1 MKYDPSFNTHTY
13 EQNLAEHEF
22 INQTPKP
29 PSTEIKKYRIKAKD
43 ASSWQ
48 SIHKDLIAFGTNVE
62 SIPQR
67 TCTCANFRGQSET
80 TGTYEI
86 SEEEALELRKN
97 PNIKWV
103 TLDPMYHEEARVPVE
118 PTASNPTPD
127 IQRFGKNVKNYR
139 TLSSISKVTPVE
151 VASSLD
157 AVSGSPNWIKVS
169 AAHPNTAAMN
179 YWAVISSLLVD
190 YAIYPSAPASAS
202 TQDPLRESLQSATN
216 TVTLT
221 TGGWYKIEVVA
232 DGIEAYL
239 EVKDNTQNWYDQ
251 KPGYLIPLDP
261 RGGGH
266 RYDCFNLGYKA
277 GGTTLDITYKVKNG
291 TATDPN
297 KRDWDNNPGGIGW
310 RIMRIDMAAPNVA
323 NPSLHSWPYATSSS
337 GIPAAETNRTG
348 YQLKRCEAETTNPF
362 GSNSLDILDA
372 DVTYKDDGM
381 DVDCIIV
388 DSGVWSGH
396 PEFCTNENDPP
407 NFIPGNVL
415 NRSAKSGVLDLILDA
430 PAYLDPEYWEQ
441 NPSYLTTRWDGTRVP
456 TDESARDWWNDP
468 SKRSS
473 QYKSRYAPGAT
484 FSILVNP
491 AYTRIN
497 NSGTDESCGAAGDH
511 GTKCASLV
519 YGKNFGWAFNCNKW
533 SLKMAFGLDT
543 GSPPSNN
550 WEHQKIFHESKPDN
564 PKFSGNAAKNKTVSS
579 NSWGMAQSVY
589 NSAKYWG
596 CGYDF
601 KINFRGTETTYTR
614 NNTDVYGNSWTGTDY
629 TNPSTYLP
637 NPADSTVDR
646 FPDMYQY
653 ANRACAVS
661 NPYVTHIPACLRCPD
676 GSVVLSIGAS
686 NFGYG
691 WMNQMSHTAEQGEN
705 NAVNQADWDSAVE
718 SMNSGI
724 YYVFAAG
731 NDSNYIAAKNDPD
744 YNNWA
749 TQANGVNIPG
759 VGEYG
764 GTESKHYF
772 HRAAYPAGIMY
783 EATGLNKAFVI
794 GALDDQYKDS
804 MVFSEDTLLNDYSND
819 AQGNST
825 EVAAH
830 NGPYGRMYTTWYG
843 APSENPGFTA
853 TIDRPSDFGG
863 GSFTAFND
871 RFTGWGGQKWAQY
884 RRDYSS
890 RGSGVDFWAPA
901 DSTLAASVLTGYG
914 AGQDTVIDNNTVGKA
929 GAFTIPRNDT
939 KPGSGYYADGYM
951 NGTSAA
957 CPVAA
962 GLIACAM
969 QQNRTT
975 EAAHMGG
982 YLSNSIPVDTN
993 YYVGESPNSPDDPNW
1008 TGLHGNMGN
1017 PIRQIKE
1024 VEASKKHNNT
1034 PNPSLYANSGIDAN
1048 RNLNERFTITSASGV
1063 TMMIRGIREFSSSD
1077 VSVPVSLRVVG
1088 GGSVGVRYYPIHTTN
1103 SLTSTQRSEIRFR
1116 IKSGSNDQILEV
1128 SNNSGSTWTYFTIR
1142 VVNGY
1147 FVVGEQGE
1155 VYYALN
1161 VDDDVSLPEDITP
1174 TYILTTNL
1182 LTVNEGSQLITTV
1195 QTTNVSENTTLY
1207 WSLSG
1212 TGITSGDFSSGSL
1225 TGQVSIA
1232 ANGNAVFNHTL
1243 ANDLSTE
1250 GTETINIKLFTD
1262 ASRNTQVATA
1272 NVNINDTSKGATYSI
1287 APDKLSINEG
1297 ETVRYT
1303 LTTTNVQDGTVLY
1316 TELTGISANDLSSG
1330 ELQSSWSVFN
1340 NTFFSDY
1347 TLAEDSTTEGN
1358 EVITFNVYADPART
1372 NFNKVASNSS
1382 LTVVDTSLDS
1392 SPSYSLSCI
1401 PTGSVNE
1408 GSNIVATVATT
1419 NVTTGTVLYWEIS
1432 GTNIT
1437 SADFT
1442 TSLTGSSSVNS
1453 SGNAVWTNTLA
1464 NDVTTEGDETFNL
1477 KVYTDSGRTNQ
1488 VASTWTQVIKDT
1500 SLGITY
1506 GIAAAKTSYN
1516 EGETMYAA
1524 VSTTNASVGSTLYWK
1539 IDPISNTLNASDFSG
1554 GLEGS
1559 GTLDSNGQFT
1569 FTRVISNDTTTE
1581 GNETFTLKLYTDSSR
1596 SNLVA
1601 TSSTI
1606 TIVDTSVDAPTYTIS
1621 ASPTSVD
1628 EGSSFT
1634 TTVTTTNVPENTT
1647 LYWALSGSNVDAS
1660 DFSSGSLTGSGT
1672 ITSNSFNFSHTLDED
1687 ATTEGAETVSIK
1699 LYSDSGRTV
1708 QVGSTVDVT
1717 INDTSQTPAVPSYSI
1732 TPSKTSIN
1740 EGETLTTTVTT
1751 SNVAQGTT
1759 LYWQIDQ
1766 HTGNVT
1772 ISDFSSGTWNGS
1784 DTISNNTITFSHTI
1798 AADATTEG
1806 EEKFAII
1813 LATDSG
1819 FANVVATSPTISI
1832 NDTSQPPS
1840 SPTYVL
1846 SANTNPIDEG
1856 SSLIITATTT
1866 NVAANT
1872 TLYWS
1877 FSGTGIAAADFMEGT
1892 LEGTTIIPASGFNN
1906 WSTSIK
1912 ADALTEGNETLLV
1925 KLFTDS
1931 ARTIQVGNTLNV
1943 TINDTSTTPD
1953 PTYALNTNVSQ
1964 VDEGGSWTTE
1974 VVTGNVAQ
1982 GTTLYWSLSG
1992 TNLDASDFSVG
2003 ALTGDGVT
2011 AANGTFTFSHTTSL
2025 DVTTEGDET
2034 AVIKLFTD
2042 SARTNQVATTNVLIK
2057 DTSESSGSPTY
2068 TLSTTDTRF
2077 NEGDSFTTTV
2087 TTTDVAEGTVLYW
2100 ALSGTG
2106 VSEDDFN
2113 LANTTTG
2120 SGTITSNTFT
2130 FSHTIREDAVTEGD
2144 EVISIKLYIN
2154 ADRTIQ
2160 VGNTLSVTV
2169 RDSSQPGYCIRVT
2182 APSSAAYILTGVDR
2196 NGSI

>member
-1 MKYDPSFNTHTY
+1 MAIGFSTYLLSEEELKLGEEVGKAYWSGTH
-13 EQNLAEHEF
+13 NF
-22 INQTPKP
+22 GVINNSAPD
-29 PSTEIKKYRIKAKD
+29 EIKNYQIKAKD
-43 ASSWQ
+43 GKCWKKVHLELMGSGSHTSSVPIRQ
-48 SIHKDLIAFGTNVE
+48 ILCKNE
-62 SIPQR
+62 R
-67 TCTCANFRGQSET
+67 THSET
-80 TGTYEI
+80 TGCYELTKT
-86 SEEEALELRKN
+86 EADTLKSHPDIE
-97 PNIKWV
+97 WV
-103 TLDPMYHEEARVPVE
+103 QLDPEFHEEARIPVE
-118 PTASNPTPD
+118 VHSIN
-127 IQRFGKNVKNYR
+127 RFGKNVKNYR
-139 TLSSISKVTPVE
+139 NLSKENNSPSTPTE
-151 VASSLD
+151 VANSLI
-157 AVSGSPNWIKVS
+157 ATTGSPNWIKVS
-169 AAHPNTAAMN
+169 DSHPNTPAMN
-179 YWAVISSLLVD
+179 YWGVICQDLKD
-190 YAIYPSAPASAS
+190 YAVYPSAPANANDQDPLRASIQTVSNTVTCSSAGHYQLQVWADGEWAGCMVENVATGFKLENNDSKFRTLDLDERGRGHFHEIINLGYISAS
-202 TQDPLRESLQSATN
+202 TQIQ
-216 TVTLT
+216 
-221 TGGWYKIEVVA
+221 
-232 DGIEAYL
+232 
-239 EVKDNTQNWYDQ
+239 
-251 KPGYLIPLDP
+251 
-261 RGGGH
+261 
-266 RYDCFNLGYKA
+266 
-277 GGTTLDITYKVKNG
+277 ITCKVRNG

-297 KRDWDNNPGGIGW
+297 KRNWANNPAGIGW
-310 RIMRIDMAAPNVA
+310 KLLHLGFVTTELQGGAF
-323 NPSLHSWPYATSSS
+323 PSQPLTHAFPSGTSASIPSS
-337 GIPAAETNRTG
+337 EDNRTNYG
-348 YQLKRCEAETTNPF
+348 PLRMSTAGTNPW
-362 GSNSLDILDA
+362 SSDANAIVNS
-372 DVTYKDDGM
+372 DVTYDNDGT
-381 DVDCIIV
+381 DIDLIIV
-388 DSGVWSGH
+388 DTGTWTGH
-396 PEFCTNENDPP
+396 PEFCTNDKDPQ

-415 NRSAKSGVLDLILDA
+415 SRSGKSGVLDLALDA
-430 PAYLDPEYWEQ
+430 PYYLDPEWFDAD
-441 NPSYLTTRWDGTRVP
+441 PSSRLITRWDGTIVP
-456 TDESARDWWNDP
+456 DEGTARNWWY
-468 SKRSS
+468 SSVLRSS
-473 QYKSRYAPGAT
+473 TFNAVSTAAGT
-484 FSILVNP
+484 GSFSITIPSN
-491 AYTRIN
+491 YTRAAN
-497 NSGTDESCGAAGDH
+497 CGTDTTLPTVNDH
-511 GTKCASLV
+511 GTKCGGVA
-519 YGKNFGWAFNCNKW
+519 YGKNFGKAFNCNKW
-533 SLKMAFGLDT
+533 AICAIDMSTRVPTESGWTM
-543 GSPPSNN
+543 
-550 WEHQKIFHESKPDN
+550 QKIFHKTKPNN
-564 PKFSGNAAKNKTVSS
+564 PKFSGNSIKNPTVSS
-579 NSWGMAQSVY
+579 NSWGYGSAYVGFFVSGMERVKY
-589 NSAKYWG
+589 NYQ
-596 CGYDF
+596 
-601 KINFRGTETTYTR
+601 GTEASFPNRPT
-614 NNTDVYGNSWTGTDY
+614 TDVYGNSYSEYPDGPGSGFDY
-629 TNPSTYLP
+629 NSY
-637 NPADSTVDR
+637 
-646 FPDMYQY
+646 
-653 ANRACAVS
+653 S
-661 NPYVTHIPACLRCPD
+661 NPWVTNLPAFIRTSSRNALVST
-676 GSVVLSIGAS
+676 GYYA
-686 NFGYG
+686 FGYY
-691 WMNQMSHTAEQGEN
+691 WKMSPHLRAENTDDPREGFAAEY
-705 NAVNQADWDSAVE
+705 NAALEAV
-718 SMNSGI
+718 NSGI
-724 YYVFAAG
+724 HFCNSAG
-731 NDSNYIAAKNDPD
+731 NDQNYFVTKDDPNYDNWIARLNDDGTIKGVAGDNSSHAKVYPNRSSYPS
-744 YNNWA
+744 
-749 TQANGVNIPG
+749 QL
-759 VGEYG
+759 
-764 GTESKHYF
+764 
-772 HRAAYPAGIMY
+772 AYD
-783 EATGLNKAFVI
+783 ATGLNTILSVGAMDDRYNSNYPFSDHSADPKNDSGTVDSNFTGDKLESMAM
-794 GALDDQYKDS
+794 GGPRGNPSALDFGATVNY
-804 MVFSEDTLLNDYSND
+804 EDY
-819 AQGNST
+819 
-825 EVAAH
+825 
-830 NGPYGRMYTTWYG
+830 PFWK
-843 APSENPGFTA
+843 
-853 TIDRPSDFGG
+853 
-863 GSFTAFND
+863 D
-871 RFTGWGGQKWAQY
+871 RFSGWYFGRKMTDGGF
-884 RRDYSS
+884 YSCK
-890 RGSGVDFWAPA
+890 GSAVDFFAPA
-901 DSTLAASVLTGYG
+901 DGMLSACGSSNSIVSN
-914 AGQDTVIDNNTVGKA
+914 DNRYVT
-929 GAFTIPRNDT
+929 RNDDI
-939 KPGSGYYADGYM
+939 PASWSSSSQAYLDGWFD
-951 NGTSAA
+951 GTSSA
-957 CPVAA
+957 CPALA
-962 GLIACAM
+962 GTIACVL
-969 QQNRTT
+969 QQNRHTSPVHLKSYLKSNT
-975 EAAHMGG
+975 PDATSFFNG
-982 YLSNSIPVDTN
+982 YKPSSSN
-993 YYVGESPNSPDDPNW
+993 PNDPLWLLGNS
-1008 TGLHGNMGN
+1008 NMGD
-1017 PIRQIKE
+1017 PIKVIKE
-1024 VEASKKHNNT
+1024 VTTHINT
-1034 PNPSLYANSGIDAN
+1034 PNPCYTVDSGIDAT
-1048 RNLNERFTITSASGV
+1048 RNLNERFTITSESGV
-1063 TMMIRGIREFSSSD
+1063 TMMIRGIREFSESD

-1088 GGSVGVRYYPIHTTN
+1088 GADAGVRYYPVYPTN
-1103 SLTSTQRSEIRFR
+1103 DMTSAERGNIKFR

-1128 SNNSGSTWTYFTIR
+1128 SNDGGSTYTYFSIR
-1142 VVNGY
+1142 VVNGN
-1147 FVVGEQGE
+1147 FVISRQGL
-1155 VYYALN
+1155 VYYYLN
-1161 VDDDVSLPEDITP
+1161 VADDVTLPEDTTP

-1195 QTTNVSENTTLY
+1195 QTTYVAENTTLY

-1272 NVNINDTSKGATYSI
+1272 NVNIEDTSKGATYSI
-1287 APDKLSINEG
+1287 APDELSINEG

-1303 LTTTNVQDGTVLY
+1303 LTTTNVENGTVLY
-1316 TELTGISANDLSSG
+1316 TDLTGISANDLSSG
-1330 ELQSSWSVFN
+1330 QLQSSWSVFN
-1340 NTFFSDY
+1340 NTFFADY

-1358 EVITFNVYADPART
+1358 EVITFKVYTDSART
-1372 NFNKVASNSS
+1372 NEVASNSS
-1382 LTVVDTSLDS
+1382 LTVVDTSVDA
-1392 SPSYSLSCI
+1392 SPSYSLSCT

-1437 SADFT
+1437 GADFT

-1621 ASPTSVD
+1621 ASPTSVN

-1687 ATTEGAETVSIK
+1687 VTTEGAETVNIK

-1717 INDTSQTPAVPSYSI
+1717 INDTSQTPVVPSYSI

-1751 SNVAQGTT
+1751 SNVSQGTT
-1759 LYWQIDQ
+1759 LYWSLDQ
-1766 HTGNVT
+1766 HTGSVNAA
-1772 ISDFSSGTWNGS
+1772 DFSSGSWTGD

-1806 EEKFAII
+1806 EEKFAIV
-1813 LATDSG
+1813 LATDAG
-1819 FANVVATSPTISI
+1819 FSNIVATSAVITI
-1832 NDTSQPPS
+1832 NDTSQPS
-1840 SPTYVL
+1840 GSPTYVL

-1866 NVAANT
+1866 NVAENT

-1892 LEGTTIIPASGFNN
+1892 LESNTVIPASGVNN

-1912 ADALTEGNETLLV
+1912 SDALTEGNETLLV

-1931 ARTIQVGNTLNV
+1931 ARTTQVGNTLNV

-1964 VDEGGSWTTE
+1964 IDEGGAWTTE

-1992 TNLDASDFSVG
+1992 TNLDASDFSSG
-2003 ALTGDGVT
+2003 ALTGDDVT
-2011 AANGTFTFSHTTSL
+2011 AANGTFSFSHTTSL

-2042 SARTNQVATTNVLIK
+2042 SARTNQVATTSVLIK

-2068 TLSTTDTRF
+2068 TLSTTATRF

-2113 LANTTTG
+2113 LADTTTG

-2130 FSHTIREDAVTEGD
+2130 FNHTIKEDAITEGD

-2160 VGNTLSVTV
+2160 VGNTLAVTI

-2182 APSSAAYILTGVDR
+2182 APNNNEYILTGVDR
-2196 NGSI
+2196 NGTI

>member
-1 MKYDPSFNTHTY
+1 MKYDPSFNVHTH

-29 PSTEIKKYRIKAKD
+29 PSTELKKYRIKTKD

-48 SIHKDLIAFGTNVE
+48 SIHKELIAFGTNAE

-86 SEEEALELRKN
+86 SEVEALELQKN
-97 PNIKWV
+97 PNIEWV

-118 PTASNPTPD
+118 PTSSNPTPD
-127 IQRFGKNVKNYR
+127 IQRFGTNVKNYR
-139 TLSSISKVTPVE
+139 TLSSISKVTPVQ

-169 AAHPNTAAMN
+169 AAHPNTDAMN
-179 YWAVISSLLVD
+179 YWAIISSLLVD

-202 TQDPLRESLQSATN
+202 TQDPLRESLQSATS
-216 TVTLT
+216 TVTLAT
-221 TGGWYKIEVVA
+221 SGWYKIEVVA
-232 DGIEAYL
+232 DGMEAYL
-239 EVKDNTQNWYDQ
+239 EVKDNNQNWYDQ
-251 KPGYLIPLDP
+251 KPGYLIPLDQ

-266 RYDCFNLGYKA
+266 RYDCFNIGHKA

-291 TATDPN
+291 TASDPN
-297 KRDWDNNPGGIGW
+297 KRNWENNPAGIGW
-310 RIMRIDMAAPNVA
+310 RVMRIDMAAPNVA

-388 DSGVWSGH
+388 DSGVWGGH
-396 PEFCTNENDPP
+396 PEFCTNDNDPP

-441 NPSYLTTRWDGTRVP
+441 NPSYLMTRWDGTPVP
-456 TDESARDWWNDP
+456 TEESARDWWNDP

-473 QYKSRYAPGAT
+473 QYKSRYAPAAT
-484 FSILVNP
+484 FAILINP
-491 AYTRIN
+491 SYTRAN
-497 NSGTDESCGAAGDH
+497 NCGDDESATYKGDH

-533 SLKMAFGLDT
+533 ALRMAFGWDT
-543 GSPPSNN
+543 GSPSSNN

-564 PKFSGNAAKNKTVSS
+564 PKFSGNTAKNKTVSS
-579 NSWGMAQSVY
+579 NSWGMRQDIVHG
-589 NSAKYWG
+589 KYWG

-614 NNTDVYGNSWTGTDY
+614 NNTDVYGNSWTGTNIDD
-629 TNPSTYLP
+629 PSTYLP
-637 NPADSTVDR
+637 NPDDANTST
-646 FPDMYQY
+646 FGKMYQY
-653 ANRACAVS
+653 SNRALAVS
-661 NPYVTHIPACLRCPD
+661 NPYVTHIPACLRCAD
-676 GSVVLSIGAS
+676 GQASMSVGG
-686 NFGYG
+686 NPFGYG
-691 WMNQMSHTAEQGEN
+691 WFNQKPHTAEQGTN
-705 NAVNQADWDSAVE
+705 NATSQAEWDSAVD

-731 NDSNYIAAKNDPD
+731 NDSNYIADKDDPD

-749 TQANGVNIPG
+749 TQASGINIPG
-759 VGEYG
+759 IGQFG

-772 HRAAYPAGIMY
+772 HRAAFPAGIMY
-783 EATGLNKAFVI
+783 ESTGLNKAFVI

-804 MVFSEDTLLNDYSND
+804 MVFSEDTILNDYSND
-819 AQGNST
+819 AQGDST
-825 EVAAH
+825 ELLAH

-843 APSENPGFTA
+843 APEENPGFTVSL
-853 TIDRPSDFGG
+853 DRPADYGG
-863 GSFTAFND
+863 GTYTTFDD

-884 RRDYSS
+884 RRDYST
-890 RGSGVDFWAPA
+890 RGSGISFWAPA
-901 DSTLAASVLTGYG
+901 DSTLAATINTGYG
-914 AGQDTVIDNNTVGKA
+914 AGQDTLVDSSTAGYA

-993 YYVGESPNSPDDPNW
+993 CYVGEVPNSADSPNW
-1008 TGLHGNMGN
+1008 TGLHGNMGI

-1034 PNPSLYANSGIDAN
+1034 PNPSLYTNSGIDAT
-1048 RNLNERFTITSASGV
+1048 RNLNERFTITSATGV
-1063 TMMIRGIREFSSSD
+1063 TMMIRGIREFSASD

-1088 GGSVGVRYYPIHTTN
+1088 GGSVGVRYYPVHTTN
-1103 SLTSTQRSEIRFR
+1103 SLTSSQRGEIRFR

-1147 FVVGEQGE
+1147 FTVGYQGQ

-1161 VDDDVSLPEDITP
+1161 VADDVSLPEDTTP

-1195 QTTNVSENTTLY
+1195 QTTYVSENTTLY

-1212 TGITSGDFSSGSL
+1212 TGITSGDFSAGSL
-1225 TGQVSIA
+1225 IGQVSIA

-1272 NVNINDTSKGATYSI
+1272 NVSINDTSKGATYSI
-1287 APDKLSINEG
+1287 APDELSINEG

-1316 TELTGISANDLSSG
+1316 TDLTGISANDLSSG
-1330 ELQSSWSVFN
+1330 QLQSSWSVFN
-1340 NTFFSDY
+1340 NTFFADY

-1358 EVITFNVYADPART
+1358 EVITFKVYTDSART
-1372 NFNKVASNSS
+1372 NEVASNSS
-1382 LTVVDTSLDS
+1382 LTVVDTSVDA
-1392 SPSYSLSCI
+1392 SPSYSLSCT
-1401 PTGSVNE
+1401 PTGSINE

-1432 GTNIT
+1432 GANIT
-1437 SADFT
+1437 GADFT

-1524 VSTTNASVGSTLYWK
+1524 VSTTNATVGSTLYWK

-1559 GTLDSNGQFT
+1559 GNLDSNGQFT

-1581 GNETFTLKLYTDSSR
+1581 GNETFAIKLYTDSSR

-1601 TSSTI
+1601 TSPTV
-1606 TIVDTSVDAPTYTIS
+1606 TIVDTSLDAPTYTVTPS
-1621 ASPTSVD
+1621 STTLD
-1628 EGSSFT
+1628 EGDNFT
-1634 TTVTTTNVPENTT
+1634 ITVTTTNVSAGTT
-1647 LYWALSGSNVDAS
+1647 LYWKINEETGTISAA
-1660 DFSSGSLTGSGT
+1660 DFNGGILDGSGNV
-1672 ITSNSFNFSHTLDED
+1672 NSQGAFLFGKSLVNDL
-1687 ATTEGAETVSIK
+1687 TTEGEEKFTVK
-1699 LYSDSGRTV
+1699 LYTDATFNLLVATSPLI
-1708 QVGSTVDVT
+1708 T
-1717 INDTSQTPAVPSYSI
+1717 INDTSETPAVPSYSI

-1740 EGETLTTTVTT
+1740 EGDSFTTTVTT

-1759 LYWQIDQ
+1759 LYWKINEE
-1766 HTGNVT
+1766 TGT
-1772 ISDFSSGTWNGS
+1772 ISAADFSSGALDGS
-1784 DTISNNTITFSHTI
+1784 DTTSNSTITFSHTI

-1806 EEKFAII
+1806 EEKFTVK
-1813 LATDSG
+1813 LYTDAT
-1819 FANVVATSPTISI
+1819 FNVLVATSPLITI
-1832 NDTSQPPS
+1832 NDTSQPS
-1840 SPTYVL
+1840 GSPTYVL

-1866 NVAANT
+1866 DVAENT

-1877 FSGTGIAAADFMEGT
+1877 FSGTGIDAADFMEGT
-1892 LEGTTIIPASGFNN
+1892 LESDTVIPANGVNN
-1906 WSTSIK
+1906 WSTSIR

-1931 ARTIQVGNTLNV
+1931 ARTTQVGNTLNV
-1943 TINDTSTTPD
+1943 TINDTSTTPT

-1964 VDEGGSWTTE
+1964 IDEGGAWTTQ

-1992 TNLDASDFSVG
+1992 TNLDASDFSSG
-2003 ALTGDGVT
+2003 ALTGDDVT

-2025 DVTTEGDET
+2025 DTTTEGDET

-2042 SARTNQVATTNVLIK
+2042 SARTNEVATKSVLIK
-2057 DTSESSGSPTY
+2057 DTSTDAGNPTY
-2068 TLSTTDTRF
+2068 VLSTTSTRF

-2087 TTTDVAEGTVLYW
+2087 TTTGVAEGTVLHW

-2130 FSHTIREDAVTEGD
+2130 FSHTIREDAITEGD
-2144 EVISIKLYIN
+2144 EVISIKLYIDSN
-2154 ADRTIQ
+2154 RTIQ
-2160 VGNTLSVTV
+2160 VGNTLSVTI

-2182 APSSAAYILTGVDR
+2182 SPSSAAYILTGADR

>member
-1 MKYDPSFNTHTY
+1 MAIGFSTY
-13 EQNLAEHEF
+13 LLSEEELKLGEEF
-22 INQTPKP
+22 GKAYWSGNHKFGVINNSAPD
-29 PSTEIKKYRIKAKD
+29 EIKNYQIKAKD
-43 ASSWQ
+43 GKCWKKVHLELMGSGSHTSSVPIRQ
-48 SIHKDLIAFGTNVE
+48 ISCKNERAH
-62 SIPQR
+62 
-67 TCTCANFRGQSET
+67 SET
-80 TGTYEI
+80 TGCYELTKT
-86 SEEEALELRKN
+86 EADTLKSHPDIE
-97 PNIKWV
+97 WV
-103 TLDPMYHEEARVPVE
+103 QLDPEFHEEARIPVE
-118 PTASNPTPD
+118 VHSIN
-127 IQRFGKNVKNYR
+127 RFGKNVKNYR
-139 TLSSISKVTPVE
+139 NLSKENNTPSTPTE
-151 VASSLD
+151 VANSLI

-169 AAHPNTAAMN
+169 DSHPNTPAMN
-179 YWAVISSLLVD
+179 YWGVICQDLKD
-190 YAIYPSAPASAS
+190 YAVYPSAPANAND
-202 TQDPLRESLQSATN
+202 QDPLRESIQTVSNAVTCSSAGHYQLQ
-216 TVTLT
+216 V
-221 TGGWYKIEVVA
+221 WA
-232 DGIEAYL
+232 DGEWAGCMVENVATGFKL
-239 EVKDNTQNWYDQ
+239 ENNDSKFRT
-251 KPGYLIPLDP
+251 LDLDE
-261 RGGGH
+261 RGRGH
-266 RYDCFNLGYKA
+266 FHEIINLGYLSA
-277 GGTTLDITYKVKNG
+277 STQLQITCKVRNG
-291 TATDPN
+291 TSTDPN
-297 KRDWDNNPGGIGW
+297 KRNWANNPGGIGW
-310 RIMRIDMAAPNVA
+310 KLLHLGFVTTELQGGAF
-323 NPSLHSWPYATSSS
+323 PSQPLTHAFPSGTSASIPSS
-337 GIPAAETNRTG
+337 EDNRTNYG
-348 YQLKRCEAETTNPF
+348 PLRMSTAGTNPW
-362 GSNSLDILDA
+362 SSDANAIVNS
-372 DVTYKDDGM
+372 DVTYDNDGT
-381 DVDCIIV
+381 DIDLIIV
-388 DSGVWSGH
+388 DTGTWTGH
-396 PEFCTNENDPP
+396 PEFCTNDKDPQ

-415 NRSAKSGVLDLILDA
+415 SRSGKSGVLDLALDA
-430 PAYLDPEYWEQ
+430 PYYLDPEWFDAD
-441 NPSYLTTRWDGTRVP
+441 PSSRLITRWDGTIVP
-456 TDESARDWWNDP
+456 DETTARNWWY
-468 SKRSS
+468 SSVLRSS
-473 QYKSRYAPGAT
+473 TFNAVSTAAGTGA
-484 FSILVNP
+484 FSITIPSN
-491 AYTRIN
+491 YTRAN
-497 NSGTDESCGAAGDH
+497 NCGTDTTLPTVNDH
-511 GTKCASLV
+511 GTKCGGVA
-519 YGKNFGWAFNCNKW
+519 YGKNFGKAFNCNKW
-533 SLKMAFGLDT
+533 AICAIDMSTKVPTESGWTM
-543 GSPPSNN
+543 
-550 WEHQKIFHESKPDN
+550 QKIFHKTKPNN
-564 PKFSGNAAKNKTVSS
+564 PKFSGNSIKNPTVSS
-579 NSWGMAQSVY
+579 NSWGYGSAYVGFFVSGMERVKY
-589 NSAKYWG
+589 NYQ
-596 CGYDF
+596 
-601 KINFRGTETTYTR
+601 GTEASFPNRPT
-614 NNTDVYGNSWTGTDY
+614 TDVYGNSYSQYPDGPGSGFDY
-629 TNPSTYLP
+629 NSY
-637 NPADSTVDR
+637 
-646 FPDMYQY
+646 
-653 ANRACAVS
+653 S
-661 NPYVTHIPACLRCPD
+661 NPWVTNLPAFIRTSSRNALIST
-676 GSVVLSIGAS
+676 GYYS
-686 NFGYG
+686 FGYY
-691 WMNQMSHTAEQGEN
+691 WKMSPHLRAENTEEPREGFAAEY
-705 NAVNQADWDSAVE
+705 NAALEAV
-718 SMNSGI
+718 NSGI
-724 YYVFAAG
+724 HFCNSAG
-731 NDSNYIAAKNDPD
+731 NDQNYFVTKDDPNYDNWIARLDSDGTTEK
-744 YNNWA
+744 
-749 TQANGVNIPG
+749 GVAG
-759 VGEYG
+759 D
-764 GTESKHYF
+764 ESSH
-772 HRAAYPAGIMY
+772 HRVYPNRSSYPSQLAYD
-783 EATGLNKAFVI
+783 ATGLNTILSV
-794 GALDDQYKDS
+794 GAMDDRYNSNYPFSDHSADPKNDS
-804 MVFSEDTLLNDYSND
+804 GTVDSNFTGDKLESMAMGGPRGNPSTL
-819 AQGNST
+819 
-825 EVAAH
+825 
-830 NGPYGRMYTTWYG
+830 
-843 APSENPGFTA
+843 
-853 TIDRPSDFGG
+853 DFGG
-863 GSFTAFND
+863 TVNYEDYPFWKD
-871 RFTGWGGQKWAQY
+871 RFSGWYFGRKMTDGGF
-884 RRDYSS
+884 YSCK
-890 RGSGVDFWAPA
+890 GSAVDFFAPA
-901 DSTLAASVLTGYG
+901 DGMLSACGSSNSIVSN
-914 AGQDTVIDNNTVGKA
+914 DNRYVT
-929 GAFTIPRNDT
+929 RNDDI
-939 KPGSGYYADGYM
+939 PASWSSSSQAYLDGWFD
-951 NGTSAA
+951 GTSSA
-957 CPVAA
+957 CPALA
-962 GLIACAM
+962 GTIACVL
-969 QQNRTT
+969 QQNRHTSPVHLKSYLKSNT
-975 EAAHMGG
+975 PDATSFFNG
-982 YLSNSIPVDTN
+982 YKPSSSN
-993 YYVGESPNSPDDPNW
+993 PNDPLWLLGNS
-1008 TGLHGNMGN
+1008 NMGD
-1017 PIRQIKE
+1017 PIKVIKE
-1024 VEASKKHNNT
+1024 VTTHINT
-1034 PNPSLYANSGIDAN
+1034 PNPCYTVDSGIDAT
-1048 RNLNERFTITSASGV
+1048 RNLNERFTITSESGV
-1063 TMMIRGIREFSSSD
+1063 TMMIRGIREFSASD

-1088 GGSVGVRYYPIHTTN
+1088 GADAGARYYPVYPTN
-1103 SLTSTQRSEIRFR
+1103 DMTSAERGNIKFR

-1128 SNNSGSTWTYFTIR
+1128 SNDGGSTYTYFSIR
-1142 VVNGY
+1142 VVNGN
-1147 FVVGEQGE
+1147 FVISRQGL
-1155 VYYALN
+1155 VYYYLN
-1161 VDDDVSLPEDITP
+1161 VADDVTLPEDTTP

-1195 QTTNVSENTTLY
+1195 QTTYVAENTTLY

-1287 APDKLSINEG
+1287 APDELSINEG

-1303 LTTTNVQDGTVLY
+1303 LTTTNVANGTVLY
-1316 TELTGISANDLSSG
+1316 TDLTGISANDLSSG
-1330 ELQSSWSVFN
+1330 QLQSSWSVFD

-1358 EVITFNVYADPART
+1358 EVITFKVYTDSART
-1372 NFNKVASNSS
+1372 NEVASNSS
-1382 LTVVDTSLDS
+1382 LTVVDTSVES
-1392 SPSYSLSCI
+1392 SPSYSLSCT

-1437 SADFT
+1437 GADFT

-1621 ASPTSVD
+1621 ASPTSVN

-1687 ATTEGAETVSIK
+1687 VTTEGAETVNIK

-1717 INDTSQTPAVPSYSI
+1717 INDTSQTPVVPSYSI

-1751 SNVAQGTT
+1751 SNVSQGTT
-1759 LYWQIDQ
+1759 LYWTLDQ

-1772 ISDFSSGTWNGS
+1772 VSDFSSGSWTGD

-1806 EEKFAII
+1806 EEKFAIK
-1813 LATDSG
+1813 LYTDSG
-1819 FANVVATSPTISI
+1819 LSNNVANTPTITI
-1832 NDTSQPPS
+1832 NDTSQPS
-1840 SPTYVL
+1840 GSPTYVL

-1866 NVAANT
+1866 NVAENT

-1892 LEGTTIIPASGFNN
+1892 LESNTVIPASGVNN

-1912 ADALTEGNETLLV
+1912 SDALTEGNETLLV

-1931 ARTIQVGNTLNV
+1931 ARTTQVGNTLNV
-1943 TINDTSTTPD
+1943 TINDTSTTPT

-1964 VDEGGSWTTE
+1964 IDEGGAWTTE

-1992 TNLDASDFSVG
+1992 TNLDASDFSSG
-2003 ALTGDGVT
+2003 ALTGDDVT
-2011 AANGTFTFSHTTSL
+2011 AANGTFSFSHTTSL

-2042 SARTNQVATTNVLIK
+2042 SARTNQVATTSVLIK

-2068 TLSTTDTRF
+2068 TLSTTATRF

-2113 LANTTTG
+2113 LADTTTG

-2130 FSHTIREDAVTEGD
+2130 FNHTIKEDAITEGD

-2160 VGNTLSVTV
+2160 VGNTLAVTI

-2182 APSSAAYILTGVDR
+2182 APNNNEYILTGADR
-2196 NGSI
+2196 NGTI

>member
-1 MKYDPSFNTHTY
+1 MAIGFSTY
-13 EQNLAEHEF
+13 LLSEEELKLGEEF
-22 INQTPKP
+22 GKAYWSGNHKFGVINNSAPD
-29 PSTEIKKYRIKAKD
+29 EIKNYQIKAKD
-43 ASSWQ
+43 GKCWKKVHLELMGSGSHTSSVPIRQ
-48 SIHKDLIAFGTNVE
+48 ISCKNERAH
-62 SIPQR
+62 
-67 TCTCANFRGQSET
+67 SET
-80 TGTYEI
+80 TGCYELTKT
-86 SEEEALELRKN
+86 EADTLKSHPDIE
-97 PNIKWV
+97 WV
-103 TLDPMYHEEARVPVE
+103 QLDPEFHEEARIPVE
-118 PTASNPTPD
+118 VHSIN
-127 IQRFGKNVKNYR
+127 RFGKNVKNYR
-139 TLSSISKVTPVE
+139 NLSKENNTPSTPTE
-151 VASSLD
+151 VANSLI

-169 AAHPNTAAMN
+169 DSHPNTPAMN
-179 YWAVISSLLVD
+179 YWGVICQDLKD
-190 YAIYPSAPASAS
+190 YAVYPSAPANAND
-202 TQDPLRESLQSATN
+202 QDPLRESIQTVSNAVTCSSAGHYQLQ
-216 TVTLT
+216 V
-221 TGGWYKIEVVA
+221 WA
-232 DGIEAYL
+232 DGEWAGCMVENVATGFKL
-239 EVKDNTQNWYDQ
+239 ENNDSKFRT
-251 KPGYLIPLDP
+251 LDLDE
-261 RGGGH
+261 RGRGH
-266 RYDCFNLGYKA
+266 FHEIINLGYLSA
-277 GGTTLDITYKVKNG
+277 STQLQITCKVRNG
-291 TATDPN
+291 TSTDPN
-297 KRDWDNNPGGIGW
+297 KRNWANNPGGIGW
-310 RIMRIDMAAPNVA
+310 KLLHLGFVTTELQGGAF
-323 NPSLHSWPYATSSS
+323 PSQPLTHAFPSGTSASIPSS
-337 GIPAAETNRTG
+337 EDNRTNYG
-348 YQLKRCEAETTNPF
+348 PLRMSTAGTNPW
-362 GSNSLDILDA
+362 SSDANAIVNS
-372 DVTYKDDGM
+372 DVTYDNDGT
-381 DVDCIIV
+381 DIDLIIV
-388 DSGVWSGH
+388 DTGTWTGH
-396 PEFCTNENDPP
+396 PEFCTNDKDPQ

-415 NRSAKSGVLDLILDA
+415 SRSGKSGVLDLALDA
-430 PAYLDPEYWEQ
+430 PYYLDPEWFDAD
-441 NPSYLTTRWDGTRVP
+441 PSSRLITRWDGTIVP
-456 TDESARDWWNDP
+456 DETTARNWWY
-468 SKRSS
+468 SSVLRSS
-473 QYKSRYAPGAT
+473 TFNAVSTAAGTGA
-484 FSILVNP
+484 FSITIPSN
-491 AYTRIN
+491 YTRAN
-497 NSGTDESCGAAGDH
+497 NCGTDTTLPTVNDH
-511 GTKCASLV
+511 GTKCGGVA
-519 YGKNFGWAFNCNKW
+519 YGKNFGKAFNCNKW
-533 SLKMAFGLDT
+533 AICAIDMSTKVPTESGWTM
-543 GSPPSNN
+543 
-550 WEHQKIFHESKPDN
+550 QKIFHKTKPNN
-564 PKFSGNAAKNKTVSS
+564 PKFSGNSIKNPTVSS
-579 NSWGMAQSVY
+579 NSWGYGSAYVGFFVSGMERVKY
-589 NSAKYWG
+589 NYQ
-596 CGYDF
+596 
-601 KINFRGTETTYTR
+601 GTEASFPNRPT
-614 NNTDVYGNSWTGTDY
+614 TDVYGNSYSQYPDGPGSGFDY
-629 TNPSTYLP
+629 NSY
-637 NPADSTVDR
+637 
-646 FPDMYQY
+646 
-653 ANRACAVS
+653 S
-661 NPYVTHIPACLRCPD
+661 NPWVTNLPAFIRTSSRNALVST
-676 GSVVLSIGAS
+676 GFYA
-686 NFGYG
+686 FGYY
-691 WMNQMSHTAEQGEN
+691 WRMSPHLRAENTEEPREGFAAEY
-705 NAVNQADWDSAVE
+705 NAALEAV
-718 SMNSGI
+718 NSGI
-724 YYVFAAG
+724 HFCNSAG
-731 NDSNYIAAKNDPD
+731 NDQNYFVTKDDPNYDNWIARLDSDGTTEK
-744 YNNWA
+744 
-749 TQANGVNIPG
+749 GVAG
-759 VGEYG
+759 D
-764 GTESKHYF
+764 ESSH
-772 HRAAYPAGIMY
+772 HRVYPNRSSYPSQLAYD
-783 EATGLNKAFVI
+783 ATGLNTILSV
-794 GALDDQYKDS
+794 GAMDDRYNSNYPFSDHSADPKNDS
-804 MVFSEDTLLNDYSND
+804 GTVDSNFTGDKLESMAMGGPRGNPSTL
-819 AQGNST
+819 
-825 EVAAH
+825 
-830 NGPYGRMYTTWYG
+830 
-843 APSENPGFTA
+843 
-853 TIDRPSDFGG
+853 DFGG
-863 GSFTAFND
+863 TVNYEDYPFWKD
-871 RFTGWGGQKWAQY
+871 RFSGWYFGRKMTDGGF
-884 RRDYSS
+884 YSCK
-890 RGSGVDFWAPA
+890 GSAVDFFAPA
-901 DSTLAASVLTGYG
+901 DGMLSACGSSNSIVSN
-914 AGQDTVIDNNTVGKA
+914 DNRYVT
-929 GAFTIPRNDT
+929 RNDDI
-939 KPGSGYYADGYM
+939 PASWSSSSQAYLDGWFD
-951 NGTSAA
+951 GTSSA
-957 CPVAA
+957 CPALA
-962 GLIACAM
+962 GTIACVL
-969 QQNRTT
+969 QQNRHTSPVHLKSYLKSNT
-975 EAAHMGG
+975 PDATSFFNG
-982 YLSNSIPVDTN
+982 YKPSSSN
-993 YYVGESPNSPDDPNW
+993 PNDPLWLLGNS
-1008 TGLHGNMGN
+1008 NMGD
-1017 PIRQIKE
+1017 PIKVIKE
-1024 VEASKKHNNT
+1024 VTTHINT
-1034 PNPSLYANSGIDAN
+1034 PNPCYTVDSGIDAT
-1048 RNLNERFTITSASGV
+1048 RNLNERFTITSESGV
-1063 TMMIRGIREFSSSD
+1063 TMMIRGIREFSASD

-1088 GGSVGVRYYPIHTTN
+1088 GADAGARYYPVYPTN
-1103 SLTSTQRSEIRFR
+1103 DMTSAERGNIKFR

-1128 SNNSGSTWTYFTIR
+1128 SNDGGSTYTYFSIR
-1142 VVNGY
+1142 VVNGN
-1147 FVVGEQGE
+1147 FVISRQGL
-1155 VYYALN
+1155 VYYYLN
-1161 VDDDVSLPEDITP
+1161 VADDVTLPEDTTP

-1195 QTTNVSENTTLY
+1195 QTTYVAENTTLY

-1287 APDKLSINEG
+1287 APDELSINEG

-1303 LTTTNVQDGTVLY
+1303 LTTTNVENGTVLY
-1316 TELTGISANDLSSG
+1316 TDLTGISANDLSSG
-1330 ELQSSWSVFN
+1330 QLQSSWSVFD

-1358 EVITFNVYADPART
+1358 EVITFKVYTDSART
-1372 NFNKVASNSS
+1372 NEVASNSS
-1382 LTVVDTSLDS
+1382 LTVVDTSVES
-1392 SPSYSLSCI
+1392 SPSYSLSCT

-1437 SADFT
+1437 GADFT

-1621 ASPTSVD
+1621 ASPTSVN

-1687 ATTEGAETVSIK
+1687 ATTEGEETVSIK

-1717 INDTSQTPAVPSYSI
+1717 INDTSQTPVVPSYSI

-1751 SNVAQGTT
+1751 SNVSQGTT
-1759 LYWQIDQ
+1759 LYWTLDQ

-1772 ISDFSSGTWNGS
+1772 VSDFSSGSWTGD

-1806 EEKFAII
+1806 EEKFAIK
-1813 LATDSG
+1813 LYTDSG
-1819 FANVVATSPTISI
+1819 LSNNVANTPTITI
-1832 NDTSQPPS
+1832 NDTSQPS
-1840 SPTYVL
+1840 GSPTYVL

-1866 NVAANT
+1866 NVAENT

-1892 LEGTTIIPASGFNN
+1892 LESNTVIPASGVNN

-1912 ADALTEGNETLLV
+1912 SDALTEGNETLLV

-1931 ARTIQVGNTLNV
+1931 ARTTQVGNTLNV

-1964 VDEGGSWTTE
+1964 IDEGGTWTTE

-1992 TNLDASDFSVG
+1992 TNLDASDFSSG
-2003 ALTGDGVT
+2003 ALTGDDVT
-2011 AANGTFTFSHTTSL
+2011 AANGTFSFSHTTSL

-2042 SARTNQVATTNVLIK
+2042 SARTNQVATTSVLIK

-2068 TLSTTDTRF
+2068 TLSTTATRF

-2113 LANTTTG
+2113 LADTTTG

-2130 FSHTIREDAVTEGD
+2130 FNHTIKEDAITEGD

-2160 VGNTLSVTV
+2160 VGNTLAVTI

-2182 APSSAAYILTGVDR
+2182 APNNNEYILTGADR
-2196 NGSI
+2196 NGTI